1 MSLCFVAMALFCMG
15 DLYMNPVSEIQYVLA
30 HENETGYRGNG
41 RKYGAYYFRDNY
53 LYTIDFC
60 ANKPYRLRPNE
71 VDTQLTYMS
80 LEHRI
85 EEATK
90 QQNSDHR
97 AKTELKMEKIPV
109 DLKTYYAL
117 EDGDSIRLFFSPWR
131 HKLKEY
137 VTMETEGWDKLS
149 DQRLLHYPLE
159 HRDLEQWN
167 LTTWV
172 FCCIVLVL
180 SAGTWLIK
188 PFEFAV
194 GLFVFNVIIV
204 SLLNWVY

>member
-41 RKYGAYYFRDNY
+41 SKYGAYYFRDNY

-90 QQNSDHR
+90 QQNSNHR
-97 AKTELKMEKIPV
+97 EIGRAHV
-109 DLKTYYAL
+109 
-117 EDGDSIRLFFSPWR
+117 
-131 HKLKEY
+131 
-137 VTMETEGWDKLS
+137 
-149 DQRLLHYPLE
+149 
-159 HRDLEQWN
+159 
-167 LTTWV
+167 
-172 FCCIVLVL
+172 
-180 SAGTWLIK
+180 
-188 PFEFAV
+188 
-194 GLFVFNVIIV
+194 
-204 SLLNWVY
+204 

>member
-1 MSLCFVAMALFCMG
+1 
-15 DLYMNPVSEIQYVLA
+15 
-30 HENETGYRGNG
+30 
-41 RKYGAYYFRDNY
+41 
-53 LYTIDFC
+53 
-60 ANKPYRLRPNE
+60 
-71 VDTQLTYMS
+71 
-80 LEHRI
+80 
-85 EEATK
+85 
-90 QQNSDHR
+90 
-97 AKTELKMEKIPV
+97 MEKIPV